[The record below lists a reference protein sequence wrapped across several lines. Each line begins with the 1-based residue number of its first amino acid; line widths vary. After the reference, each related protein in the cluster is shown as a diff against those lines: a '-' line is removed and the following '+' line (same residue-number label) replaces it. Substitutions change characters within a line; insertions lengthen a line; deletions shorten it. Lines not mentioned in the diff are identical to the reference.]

1 MKINRRIKVVLNETD
16 YEAVAWVHLA
26 KDRDMWW
33 CLENTVMSL
42 GFLERQEIP

>member
-1 MKINRRIKVVLNETD
+1 MGLNEID

-26 KDRDMWW
+26 EDRDMWW
-33 CLENTVMSL
+33 CLVNAVMSL